1 MAAEPTIAEV
11 ICDRLI
17 HGPRSLPPPHNR
29 MRDSR
34 SCRAGSRILAAVL
47 PALIVWC
54 CPLLAWGAEPAAP
67 SLGTPTPPPTSASDG
82 APVAIV
88 WEAPPECPD
97 ADSVVRYAER
107 LLGQPLSTPRSQR
120 VFARATVRRDEA
132 GNWNLGLLL
141 TSNGH
146 LSEETLVAK
155 QCATLRD
162 AVGLQ
167 VALATDPVA
176 AARAIE
182 TDTITK
188 SQEPRAPPIEP
199 NGAAPPGEHP
209 AEPRA
214 QAGLRLAGGAELGL
228 LPSIELGAALTLWVQ
243 RSAWRGE
250 LSGVGLGG
258 SSAHFESM
266 PSIGA
271 HLQLYGGA
279 ARGCAVPRIG
289 RAELPVCLGVEL
301 GVMRAEGF
309 GAQMTDTSHSLWG
322 AIVVGPAFRL
332 PVTQTVSLW
341 LGVDELVPFLR
352 PGFNV
357 HNLGTFYTAPEEAT
371 RIWAGC
377 ELRLR

>member
-1 MAAEPTIAEV
+1 VE
-11 ICDRLI
+11 
-17 HGPRSLPPPHNR
+17 
-29 MRDSR
+29 
-34 SCRAGSRILAAVL
+34 
-47 PALIVWC
+47 
-54 CPLLAWGAEPAAP
+54 
-67 SLGTPTPPPTSASDG
+67 
-82 APVAIV
+82 IV

-97 ADSVVRYAER
+97 ANSVVHYAER

-132 GNWNLGLLL
+132 GNWNLALLL

-146 LSEETLVAK
+146 VSEETLVAK

-182 TDTITK
+182 TETITK
-188 SQEPRAPPIEP
+188 GPAPNAPPIEADRAAYP
-199 NGAAPPGEHP
+199 NEHP
-209 AEPRA
+209 AKPRA
-214 QAGLRLAGGAELGL
+214 QAGLRLTGGAALGL

-243 RSAWRGE
+243 KSAWRAE
-250 LSGVGLGG
+250 LSGLGFGG
-258 SSAHFESM
+258 SSAHVESM
-266 PSIGA
+266 PAIGA
-271 HLQLYGGA
+271 HLQLYSGA

-322 AIVVGPAFRL
+322 AIAVGPALRL

-341 LGVDELVPFLR
+341 LEADELVSFLR

-357 HNLGTFYTAPEEAT
+357 RNLGTFYTAPAEST